1 MPGRKRTMLAG
12 LLVAL
17 GLLATPA
24 LAQVLRTDGPTG
36 RTGGEIRRGAVTAS
50 LRQRPFTE
58 NGLRGTRPVVT
69 VTVNG
74 QRVGQLVGSSAPFPA
89 ALVQIAEMDPAN
101 PYPEVLLSSFTGGAH
116 CCNDTVVL
124 TSDRSGRVW
133 KPVRLGPFNGGT
145 QPAEDP
151 SRSGRFVI
159 VSTDNRFL
167 YRFDSYAGS
176 YPPTRIWALE
186 GLRFVDVSR
195 QPQYRPLH
203 RATFSRM
210 QQTLAETPQAGNG
223 VLAGYVATAALL
235 DQFPMAWQ
243 QMLRRY
249 DRSSDWGLTTCPGD
263 RYDDQGR
270 CRSREIVYKSFP
282 EALRAFL
289 IETGYIGD
297 RQP

>member
-1 MPGRKRTMLAG
+1 MFELKPMTLVSLLA
-12 LLVAL
+12 VL
-17 GLLATPA
+17 GLTAAPG
-24 LAQVLRTDGPTG
+24 LAQVLRADYSTG
-36 RTGGEIRRGAVTAS
+36 RSSGVVRQGALTAS
-50 LRQRPFTE
+50 LRQRPFTD
-58 NGLRGTRPVVT
+58 NGVRGTRPVVT

-74 QRVGQLVGSSAPFPA
+74 QRVGELVGEPGRSPNAV
-89 ALVQIAEMDPAN
+89 VQIAEMDPAN

-116 CCNDTVVL
+116 CCNDMVVL

-133 KPVRLGPFNGGT
+133 KPVRLGPFDGGPI
-145 QPAEDP
+145 PAEDP

-159 VSTDNRFL
+159 VSIDNRFL

-176 YPPTRIWALE
+176 YPPTRVWALE

-203 RATFSRM
+203 RATLSRM

-235 DQFPMAWQ
+235 EQFPTAWQ
-243 QMLRRY
+243 QMLQRY

-263 RYDDQGR
+263 RYDDKGR

>member
-1 MPGRKRTMLAG
+1 MPGRKRSLLLGLLAG
-12 LLVAL
+12 L
-17 GLLATPA
+17 GLLATPGT
-24 LAQVLRTDGPTG
+24 AQILRTDGNSG
-36 RTGGEIRRGAVTAS
+36 RTGGDIRRGSVVAS

-58 NGLRGTRPVVT
+58 NGVQGTRPVVT

-74 QRVGQLVGSSAPFPA
+74 QRVGQMLGSPAPFPA

-124 TSDRSGRVW
+124 TSDRRGRIW
-133 KPVRLGPFNGGT
+133 KPVRIGPFDGGP

-151 SRSGRFVI
+151 TRSGRSVI
-159 VSTDNRFL
+159 VGVDNRFL
-167 YRFDSYAGS
+167 YRFDSFAGS
-176 YPPTRIWALE
+176 YPPPRIWALE
-186 GLRFVDVSR
+186 GLRFSDVTR
-195 QPQYRPLH
+195 QPQYRPLV
-203 RATFSRM
+203 RDSFRRM
-210 QQTLAETPQAGNG
+210 QKTLAEMPQAGNG
-223 VLAGYVATAALL
+223 VLAGYVATAALV
-235 DQFPMAWQ
+235 DQFPGAWQ
-243 QMLRRY
+243 LMLQRY

-263 RYDDQGR
+263 RYDDKGR
-270 CRSREIVYKSFP
+270 CRSREIVYSSFP